1 MEERYFIK
9 VNNVWVEAPQ
19 TKTVDNVTIYNY
31 NSTSNHEMLIADG
44 YTQERLIDQSELHG
58 KEVPEKISNLQL
70 RSQLILQGFDLNLI
84 EQTFNQISDATQR
97 GLIITAWEYATNFY
111 RNHTMI
117 VAMGNLLGLTS
128 AQVDEIFINAS
139 KL

>member
-1 MEERYFIK
+1 MKIQTITYNGATGETTVSERELTAEEIAQMEAMQ
-9 VNNVWVEAPQ
+9 VVDD
-19 TKTVDNVTIYNY
+19 TV
-31 NSTSNHEMLIADG
+31 
-44 YTQERLIDQSELHG
+44 Q
-58 KEVPEKISNLQL
+58 VPEKISNLQL

-111 RNHTMI
+111 RNNPMI
-117 VAMGNLLGLTS
+117 VAMGNLLGLPS
-128 AQVDEIFINAS
+128 SQVDEIFINAS